1 MDDNEYD
8 RWISIHVGGNGSATL
23 KEERY

>member
-1 MDDNEYD
+1 MGDNEYD
-8 RWISIHVGGNGSATL
+8 RWISIHVDGNGGATL